1 VSAAVRAGPLESA
14 PGGLVPAEER
24 SAFLAGVMDGVELG
38 AWDRRV
44 ADWLAGLDTSTALTI
59 AAWIQHSPAGARR
72 RLAREQRHSP
82 GQR

>member
-1 VSAAVRAGPLESA
+1 
-14 PGGLVPAEER
+14 
-24 SAFLAGVMDGVELG
+24 MDGVELG

-44 ADWLAGLDTSTALTI
+44 ADWLAGLDTSAALTI